1 MKKKKA
7 FWQKKRYWA
16 IASALLSG
24 IAFIVLTDSLQNQE
38 QAEEYEEVEEV
49 MPEVPR
55 RFHYGLDLNDY
66 DTITYKVKS
75 GDNLGSILV
84 YQGLAP
90 LKVHQLFEK
99 TRVQFD
105 PKSLNISQ
113 QLTFFKPKNA
123 DSLVDYFVL
132 EVSALK
138 TVTFATGD
146 SLYALVQEKEYVI
159 VEKTAS
165 AAIQNS
171 LYVDLT
177 AQGVPAAV
185 VVSLADLYAWS
196 IDFFKVQKNDS
207 IRLIYEEKILDDT
220 LVYGTGRILGA
231 SFYHKGKHHYGFY
244 FKPEGQKSG
253 GYYDDEGNALKAMFL
268 KAPLNFFRISSR
280 YNLRR
285 FHPVLKTNR
294 PHLGTDYAAP
304 TGTPIMSTA
313 NGVIEAIG
321 YTSGNGNYVKVKHNS
336 TYSTQ
341 YLHMSKFAKGMK
353 KGRSVSQ
360 GEVIG
365 YVGST
370 GLATGP
376 HVCYRF
382 WKNGKQID
390 PLSMT
395 MPNTEPID
403 SKYKEAYMKEMN
415 RLKKLLVDVKA

>member
-7 FWQKKRYWA
+7 FWLKKRYWA
-16 IASALLSG
+16 LALALGSG
-24 IAFIVLTDSLQNQE
+24 VIFIWITQSLQKPI
-38 QAEEYEEVEEV
+38 AEENFEEVEKKEA
-49 MPEVPR
+49 EVPR
-55 RFHYGLDLNDY
+55 RFLYGLDLSDY
-66 DTITYKVKS
+66 DTLTYTVSS
-75 GDNLGSILV
+75 GDNLGSILLK
-84 YQGLAP
+84 QGLAP
-90 LKVHQLFEK
+90 ITVHNLFEK
-99 TRVQFD
+99 TRQTFD
-105 PKSLNISQ
+105 PKNLNIGQ
-113 QLTFFKPKNA
+113 DLIFFKPKGQ
-123 DSLVDYFVL
+123 DSILDFFVL
-132 EVSALK
+132 EVSPLQ
-138 TVTFATGD
+138 TITFSTGD
-146 SLYALVQEKEYVI
+146 SLYALSNEKEFTI

-165 AAIQNS
+165 AAIENS

-177 AQGVPAAV
+177 KQGVPAAV
-185 VVSLADLYAWS
+185 VVRLADLYAWS
-196 IDFFKVQKNDS
+196 IDFFKVQRNDS
-207 IRLIYEEKILDDT
+207 IKLIYEAKILDDT
-220 LVYGTGRILGA
+220 LVYGTGRILA
-231 SFYHKGKHHYGFY
+231 ATFYHKGKYHYGFY
-244 FKPEGQKSG
+244 FKPEDETKG
-253 GYYDDEGNALKAMFL
+253 GYYDEEGKALKAMFL

-280 YNLRR
+280 YNLKR
-285 FHPVLKTNR
+285 FHPVLKTRR

-313 NGVIEAIG
+313 NGVIEAMG
-321 YTSGNGNYVKVKHNS
+321 YTSGNGNYIKVKHNS

-395 MPNTEPID
+395 MPNTQPIEA
-403 SKYKEAYMKEMN
+403 KYKDAFIKHIE
-415 RLKKLLVDVKA
+415 RFKKALDKM

>member
-1 MKKKKA
+1 M
-7 FWQKKRYWA
+7 A
-16 IASALLSG
+16 IALALISG
-24 IAFIVLTDSLQNQE
+24 TLFIIITKSFQNHE
-38 QAEEYEEVEEV
+38 EATEYEDEDIALE
-49 MPEVPR
+49 EVPR
-55 RFHYGLDLNDY
+55 RFHYGLDLNEF
-66 DTITYKVKS
+66 DTLTYAVKS
-75 GDNLGSILV
+75 GDNLGSILLK
-84 YQGLAP
+84 QGLEP
-90 LKVHQLFEK
+90 LVVHQLFEK
-99 TRVQFD
+99 TRAVFD
-105 PKSLNISQ
+105 PKNLNIGQ
-113 QLTFFKPKNA
+113 QLTFFRSKQA
-123 DSLVDYFVL
+123 DSSVQFFVL

-138 TVTFATGD
+138 NITFATGD
-146 SLYALVQEKEYVI
+146 SLYAMSTEKQFSI
-159 VEKTAS
+159 VERTAA

-177 AQGVPAAV
+177 AQGVPVGV

-207 IRLIYEEKILDDT
+207 IRLIYEEKVLDDT
-220 LVYGTGRILGA
+220 LTYGSGRILAA
-231 SFYHKGKHHYGFY
+231 SFYHKGKYHYGFY
-244 FKPEGQKSG
+244 FKPEGEKSG
-253 GYYDDEGNALKAMFL
+253 GYYDEEGNALKAMFL

-285 FHPVLKTNR
+285 FHPVLKTNK

-313 NGVIEAIG
+313 NGVVEAMG
-321 YTSGNGNYVKVKHNS
+321 YTSGNGNYVKIKHNS

-341 YLHMSKFAKGMK
+341 YLHMSKFASGLK
-353 KGRSVSQ
+353 KGKSVSQ

-403 SKYKEAYMKEMN
+403 PKHKEAYLKEMN
-415 RLKKLLVDVKA
+415 RLRKTLDKIAIEKLEEKNDPS